1 MLIKETKIASDETN
15 SRARGQPKRRAD
27 VSAVDGEG
35 LQTGDGCHAE
45 NILRHSRGCDHSRV
59 PGVRAQPVATGRG
72 RCAVGD
78 RQGRSR
84 RCAADRRRL
93 FGTAVALYGSL
104 LPARY
109 AQPDG
114 HGPRSALCVDGHA
127 RRAAAARGQVRG
139 RRESGQA
146 GGRLALAHTRICSL
160 PWYSPAGGEKPPA
173 EFFYF
178 FVLLGLLLRAPRA
191 VLLRL

>member
-1 MLIKETKIASDETN
+1 MLIKETKIASDDTN
-15 SRARGQPKRRAD
+15 TRARGQPKRRVD

-59 PGVRAQPVATGRG
+59 FGVRAQSNATSRG

-84 RCAADRRRL
+84 RCAAPGRRL
-93 FGTAVALYGSL
+93 PGEAVALYGSQ

-109 AQPDG
+109 AQPARN
-114 HGPRSALCVDGHA
+114 GPRSALCVDGHA
-127 RRAAAARGQVRG
+127 RRASSAVGQARG

-146 GGRLALAHTRICSL
+146 GDGLALARTRICSL
-160 PWYSPAGGEKPPA
+160 PWYSPAGGERQNLPPN
-173 EFFYF
+173 F
-178 FVLLGLLLRAPRA
+178 FVFLLFAFYAPA
-191 VLLRL
+191 